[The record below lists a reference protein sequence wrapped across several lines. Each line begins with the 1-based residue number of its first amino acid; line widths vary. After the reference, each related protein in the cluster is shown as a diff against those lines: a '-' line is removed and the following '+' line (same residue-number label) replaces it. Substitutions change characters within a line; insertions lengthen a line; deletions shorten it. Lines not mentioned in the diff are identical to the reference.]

1 MTSFS
6 RFTEFLNSQYYRNAG
21 VGIGRKHLW
30 WKIPL
35 VISPFLFPDPIEWFP
50 EKKVEKDIPQ
60 ETVEWVHNE
69 LSSIPGMPMDQIELV
84 QWKGGLFYGSSA
96 SPVIWRYFG
105 HDKKKYHIWIP
116 SKLDNRI
123 LRSDPTSPLE
133 LSVGGPT
140 KLFLPPTPSDPLL
153 IDRFAL
159 AHEAAHILE
168 RDSMKGSLFSAIG
181 LGFVLAGPLNL
192 MRYTVKTAVTF
203 VGLRWYARFLENR
216 ADKIAARRFSNE
228 QKEEIAHWHLQLY
241 AIEHPALTAYREY
254 FGTHPSALRRAGNI
268 MSQVAIEPILI
279 VRIPERTP

>member
-1 MTSFS
+1 
-6 RFTEFLNSQYYRNAG
+6 
-21 VGIGRKHLW
+21 
-30 WKIPL
+30 L

-96 SPVIWRYFG
+96 SPAIWRYFG

-123 LRSDPTSPLE
+123 LRSDSTRPLE

-140 KLFLPPTPSDPLL
+140 KLFLPPPPSDPLL

-159 AHEAAHILE
+159 VHEAAHIME

-268 MSQVAIEPILI
+268 MSQIALEPILI